1 MERFANVSASS
12 YAVLRARYQLEN
24 LCFSSSQ
31 RFLSSYSV
39 FFLCSYHRRVPFL
52 SCFRVKCSSLD
63 VFCDVVVGILVWRYE
78 RSAGIVKRRVEAG
91 AIVRDSITNI
101 LDYWKRFPVHVLLS
115 MKLILQRNTFSAT
128 DAQKGRSN
136 FAPPQRRT
144 SLILD
149 ENIFFSLVIS
159 EHTEAS
165 LLSRIWLQTS
175 SNKRFGILV
184 RHLQD
189 IHHCQASI

>member
-1 MERFANVSASS
+1 MQSCELGINWRTSAFRPRSGSS
-12 YAVLRARYQLEN
+12 HPTQ
-24 LCFSSSQ
+24 F
-31 RFLSSYSV
+31 

-136 FAPPQRRT
+136 FAPP
-144 SLILD
+144 
-149 ENIFFSLVIS
+149 
-159 EHTEAS
+159 
-165 LLSRIWLQTS
+165 
-175 SNKRFGILV
+175 
-184 RHLQD
+184 
-189 IHHCQASI
+189 